1 MSFIPVN
8 KSAMTRRQL
17 ILSTAGIL
25 EAGCRSTQR
34 APQPAIRFTE
44 APFTRILPNRKW
56 LNATHLGSDYAALLV
71 ELRYRPDRSLKILP
85 AVGGLVAAVS
95 VTKGASVSPSPTLQ
109 FSGYEWRIRNAVSS
123 RGGRNN
129 PYSAD
134 NAWTDAKGALHLRI
148 NKTRDRYECAEVA
161 LTRSLGYGTY
171 SFLVRDI
178 SKLPP
183 HVMLEMF
190 TWDWAGGDQH
200 NREMDVVIRRRVAA
214 PNVIARF
221 IVQPYQ
227 VTSNVYE
234 FDLPPGTF
242 SHSFRWGPGEI
253 EFATSSVGNHK
264 RPVAEHAFTL
274 GVPSPGLESARI
286 ALFLLNGVAGDAEET
301 EVVIE
306 RFDYNP

>member
-1 MSFIPVN
+1 
-8 KSAMTRRQL
+8 
-17 ILSTAGIL
+17 
-25 EAGCRSTQR
+25 
-34 APQPAIRFTE
+34 
-44 APFTRILPNRKW
+44 
-56 LNATHLGSDYAALLV
+56 
-71 ELRYRPDRSLKILP
+71 
-85 AVGGLVAAVS
+85 
-95 VTKGASVSPSPTLQ
+95 
-109 FSGYEWRIRNAVSS
+109 
-123 RGGRNN
+123 
-129 PYSAD
+129 
-134 NAWTDAKGALHLRI
+134 
-148 NKTRDRYECAEVA
+148 
-161 LTRSLGYGTY
+161 
-171 SFLVRDI
+171 
-178 SKLPP
+178 
-183 HVMLEMF
+183 MLEMF

-242 SHSFRWGPGEI
+242 SHSFRWDPGEI
-253 EFATSSVGNHK
+253 EFATSSGGNHK

-286 ALFLLNGVAGDAEET
+286 ALFLLNGAAGDAEET